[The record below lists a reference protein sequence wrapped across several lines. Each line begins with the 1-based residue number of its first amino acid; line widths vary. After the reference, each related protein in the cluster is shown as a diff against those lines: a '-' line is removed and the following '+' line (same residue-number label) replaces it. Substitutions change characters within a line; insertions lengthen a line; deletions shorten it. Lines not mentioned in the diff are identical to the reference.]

1 MRKKFKFNKNIF
13 QEILVAFIFISIMF
27 LVRRIENIRV
37 SISLGILCVIAI
49 LLKTLKDIIDKKYK
63 VFSTEVISDF
73 ATIISLC
80 ILIYCAIKI
89 QKGISVNEYL
99 KLSRIEFIGISL
111 MSVPV
116 IINIIK
122 WSDS

>member
-1 MRKKFKFNKNIF
+1 MGKKFKFNKNIF
-13 QEILVAFIFISIMF
+13 VEILVAFVFISIMF

-37 SISLGILCVIAI
+37 LISLSILYVIAI

-63 VFSTEVISDF
+63 VFSTEAISGF

-89 QKGISVNEYL
+89 QKGVSVNEYL
-99 KLSRIEFIGISL
+99 KLSRIELIGISL

-116 IINIIK
+116 ILHIFK
-122 WSDS
+122 LSDS